1 MRFYLYLDK
10 KFLKILFSTNEKMD
24 FDIEVV
30 ECSIRKSNSVNNIL
44 RVEPRSEKIC
54 DDENL
59 KREDIKDNISCNY
72 KEGNVRK
79 EGMCISY
86 GFDNNRSEQT
96 ERRFINIDDITDM
109 KNNNFYHILI
119 ENMINDNIKLENSRI
134 IVINDFIKKYDGK
147 LNEININKNNGF
159 FTIDEYV
166 VWFDRNLLI
175 SDIDLLITMSCKVTV
190 IGYVM
195 NCLEIHDVNFIK
207 AIAIYIS

>member
-1 MRFYLYLDK
+1 
-10 KFLKILFSTNEKMD
+10 
-24 FDIEVV
+24 
-30 ECSIRKSNSVNNIL
+30 
-44 RVEPRSEKIC
+44 
-54 DDENL
+54 
-59 KREDIKDNISCNY
+59 
-72 KEGNVRK
+72 
-79 EGMCISY
+79 
-86 GFDNNRSEQT
+86 
-96 ERRFINIDDITDM
+96 
-109 KNNNFYHILI
+109 
-119 ENMINDNIKLENSRI
+119 MINDNIKLENSRI

-166 VWFDRNLLI
+166 VWFDRDLLI